1 MSTQAGTDTHDANP
15 QRGTAA
21 VLSPADQARLTALN
35 SMKRLATG
43 LLLLMAVI
51 FAVSFALQDTYPWLA
66 YVRAAAEGGMV
77 GAIADW
83 FAVTALFRYPL
94 GIKIPHTN
102 IIASRK
108 DEIGASLGEFV
119 ETNFLS
125 EEVVRGKLESIG
137 IAARVGDWLS
147 IPENAQRVTNE
158 LAVAGTGILDVL
170 ADDDI
175 KDLIETIAR
184 VHLVEPEWGPAIG
197 RVGERL
203 VDSGQQHAAVDLLLQ
218 KAEGWLIT
226 HPEAFGRAVSTR
238 LPSWIPGFVDKLVD
252 DRAFKEV
259 LAFVRTVQADPGHP
273 LRSAIDRYLADLMR
287 DLQHDST
294 TIARAEALKTGLL
307 ESERLR
313 EFASEAWESVKASLR
328 EGLADPSSALRD
340 GIRSTLMDVGLKL
353 STDAA
358 LGARINR
365 WIADSVGYAV
375 QQYRHELAGVITET
389 VERWD
394 AKETTQKIELMVGKD
409 LQFIRLNGTI
419 VGSLAGLAIFS
430 IAQGISALVS

>member
-1 MSTQAGTDTHDANP
+1 MSTQAGTDADDATP
-15 QRGTAA
+15 QSGRPVALG
-21 VLSPADQARLTALN
+21 PADQERLRALQG
-35 SMKRLATG
+35 MKRLATG
-43 LLLLMAVI
+43 LLLLMAVV

-108 DEIGASLGEFV
+108 NEIGASLGEFV

-137 IAARVGDWLS
+137 ISARVGIWLS
-147 IPENAQRVTNE
+147 VPANAERVTSE
-158 LAVAGTGILDVL
+158 LAVAGTGVLDVL

-184 VHLVEPEWGPAIG
+184 VHLIEPEWGPAIG
-197 RVGERL
+197 RVGSRL
-203 VDSGQQHAAVDLLLQ
+203 VESGQQHAAVDLLLE
-218 KAEGWLIT
+218 KAEGWLVT
-226 HPEAFGRAVSTR
+226 HPEAFGRAVSAR
-238 LPSWIPGFVDKLVD
+238 LPSWMPGFVDKLVD

-259 LAFVRTVQADPGHP
+259 LAFVHTVQADPEHP
-273 LRSAIDRYLADLMR
+273 LREAIDRYLADLMR
-287 DLQHDST
+287 DLQNDST

-328 EGLADPSSALRD
+328 GGLADPSSALRA
-340 GIRSTLMDVGLKL
+340 GMRSTLVDIGVKL

-358 LGARINR
+358 LGARIDR
-365 WIADSVGYAV
+365 WIADSLSYAV

-394 AKETTQKIELMVGKD
+394 AKETTEKIELMVGKD

-419 VGSLAGLAIFS
+419 VGSLAGLLIFT
-430 IAQGISALVS
+430 IAQGISALVA